1 MGTKLGNKVISGT
14 LWATADRF
22 ISMGIQFLTNL
33 ILARLLMPSDF
44 GCIGM
49 LAIFILVS
57 QTIIDGGFGSALIQK
72 KEPTQADYSTI
83 FYLNLFFSIG
93 LYCILFFFAPLI
105 ASFYRMPVL
114 DGVLKAWGMVLIINS
129 LGLVQN
135 NRLKKK
141 IAFREIAI
149 VNVSSY
155 LTGAVVAVFL
165 AFRGYGVWSLVALQI
180 IYSVFSTL
188 FYWLYTRW
196 HPSFCFSLQSLK
208 SLFGFGSYILFS
220 NILQEV
226 CKNLQG
232 LIIGRRF
239 SSTEMGLYT
248 QAKKLGDV
256 AYYTLPNVIVQ
267 VMFPVYSQLQTE
279 VSRLREVLRINVRVI
294 SFVTFPLMMLL
305 IEVAFP
311 LITFLY
317 GSKWEAAVPYFQVL
331 CVGGLFVCLQ
341 NINYYA
347 IAALGKSRILF
358 GWSFYKWGMLLFL
371 LLVGMHWGMYG
382 ILCGMIVS
390 ELNIY
395 LVNAA
400 LVSKYVSYSVWRQLG
415 DIMPILLISIAT
427 WVLTYMARDYWQLH
441 FSFQIL
447 LFVVM
452 YVSFT
457 YLFRLRVRKDVFTIV
472 QMLFQRGKK
481 TRG

>member
-1 MGTKLGNKVISGT
+1 MSDIKGKVISGT

-72 KEPTQADYSTI
+72 KEPTQTDYSTI
-83 FYLNLFFSIG
+83 FYVNLLFAIVLYGVLFFSS
-93 LYCILFFFAPLI
+93 PLI
-105 ASFYRMPVL
+105 ASFYRMPILNDALRVWGVVL
-114 DGVLKAWGMVLIINS
+114 LINS
-129 LGLVQN
+129 LVTIQN
-135 NRLKKK
+135 NRLRKTL
-141 IAFREIAI
+141 AFKQIAI

-155 LTGAVVAVFL
+155 FIAAFIAVTMAIE
-165 AFRGYGVWSLVALQI
+165 GYGVWSLVFLQL
-180 IYSVFSTL
+180 IYSCLSVVF
-188 FYWLYTRW
+188 YGLYTRW
-196 HPSFCFSLQSLK
+196 HPSLCFSFQSLRA
-208 SLFGFGSYILFS
+208 LFGFGSYILFS

-239 SSTEMGLYT
+239 SSTEMGLYS

-256 AYYTLPNVIVQ
+256 VYYTLPNVLVQ
-267 VMFPVYSQLQTE
+267 VMFPVYSKFQMETA
-279 VSRLREVLRINVRVI
+279 RLREMVRMNVRVI
-294 SFVTFPLMMLL
+294 SFITFPLMMLL
-305 IEVAFP
+305 IETASP
-311 LITFLY
+311 LVTFLY
-317 GSKWEAAVPYFQVL
+317 GDKWEASVPYFQLL

-347 IAALGKSRILF
+347 IAALGKSRVLF
-358 GWSFYKWGMLLFL
+358 GWSFYKWGTLLVL

-382 ILCGMIVS
+382 ILCGMVIS

-400 LVSKYVSYSVWRQLG
+400 LVAKYVSYPVWRQLL
-415 DIMPILLISIAT
+415 DILPILLVALVTCVTVYVMGNT
-427 WVLTYMARDYWQLH
+427 WHIH
-441 FSFQIL
+441 FFLQIL
-447 LFVVM
+447 MFAAVYIVLVF
-452 YVSFT
+452 
-457 YLFRLRVRKDVFTIV
+457 LFRLQVRKDVFMIV
-472 QMLFQRGKK
+472 GMLRNK
-481 TRG
+481 RNS